1 MWKDQI
7 VCVGG
12 FGFLHKKSGTSKSCL
27 KTVEMYVP
35 EADQWVSLPNLPREV
50 PWLKVVVS
58 NGRLFV
64 VGKKYTKSGK
74 ISDKNRIYEFVS
86 NDDFPTVGWFL
97 EMSEIVWIGK
107 IAFLK
112 SWALPLK
119 ISQEGKYLKTW

>member
-58 NGRLFV
+58 NRRLFV

-86 NDDFPTVGWFL
+86 NDEFPTVGWFL
-97 EMSEIVWIGK
+97 KMGAIIRK
-107 IAFLK
+107 IAF
-112 SWALPLK
+112 
-119 ISQEGKYLKTW
+119 